1 MDRQDVN
8 EDILGLG
15 DPEKVAYIM
24 QVLGVNTDDFK
35 DPTRTQRIKDLMEY
49 LKNHPDPDY
58 FIYKAVGSKQID
70 RVDFMHEYL
79 SLVKGREHAE
89 QQLESIKKQIEVYE
103 K

>member
-1 MDRQDVN
+1 MDRQNVN
-8 EDILGLG
+8 EDMVGLG
-15 DPEKVAYIM
+15 DPEKVAYLI
-24 QVLGVNTDDFK
+24 QTLGVTTDDFK
-35 DPTRTQRIKDLMEY
+35 DPVRTQRIKELMDY
-49 LKNHPDPDY
+49 LKSHPDPEY

-79 SLVKGREHAE
+79 TLTKNRENIE